1 MSDRY
6 KRYIVL
12 AMDQE
17 VCEAPDTGDDG
28 AYDRGEGDTWSE
40 AIQQLADKL
49 QGKAKLDRA
58 RRRRT
63 QQSTRR
69 AIARAERNTHLKD
82 EASGGCSC
90 TTCATARDLVTERN
104 TH

>member
-1 MSDRY
+1 MAQKMY
-6 KRYIVL
+6 VVK
-12 AMDQE
+12 
-17 VCEAPDTGDDG
+17 
-28 AYDRGEGDTWSE
+28 AYDLSDGDWASSWADHETAEGEGDTWSE